1 MGGQQKNQGK
11 PPLAAS
17 ATALGITEIAGKVKR
32 ATSEE
37 SKKVIGEAKKL
48 MLGTLEEYNDHW

>member
-1 MGGQQKNQGK
+1 MGGQQKHSGK
-11 PPLAAS
+11 PPTAAS
-17 ATALGITEIAGKVKR
+17 ALGNQEIGKKAKR

-48 MLGTLEEYNDHW
+48 KLGTLEEYNDHW